1 MSDEESGT
9 KGERTRDRI
18 RSAALSSFRTHGY
31 EATTIR
37 RIADEL
43 GMSVG
48 ATHYHFPSKNHLIQE
63 LYRDVQEAHRDA
75 AVPLLAGEPRLIER
89 LRIVFSTGVDQ
100 LEPYHA
106 HAGEFLSAAVSPR
119 SSINPLSEESA
130 AAFAIVEDLF
140 RGAVDG
146 AVGARLP
153 GDIRRLLP
161 RALVLVHLLLA
172 LYWVYDSSAGRRR
185 TRRLLDRGL
194 ALLGS
199 ALPLTRLPLLRA
211 PLADALALIGDV
223 RR

>member
-1 MSDEESGT
+1 MSADETAG
-9 KGERTRDRI
+9 KGDRTRARI
-18 RSAALSSFRTHGY
+18 RNAALSSFRAHGY
-31 EATTIR
+31 EATTVR

-43 GMSVG
+43 GLSVG

-63 LYRDVQEAHRDA
+63 LYRDVQEGHRDA
-75 AVPLLAGEPRLIER
+75 AVPLLAAEPRLIER

-100 LEPYHA
+100 LGPYHA

-119 SSINPLSEESA
+119 SPINPLSEESA
-130 AAFAIVEDLF
+130 ASFAIVEDLF
-140 RGAVDG
+140 REAVDG
-146 AVGARLP
+146 AVGARLSD
-153 GDIRRLLP
+153 DIRRLLP

-172 LYWVYDSSAGRRR
+172 VYWVYDSSDGQRR

-194 ALLGS
+194 SLLGS

-211 PLADALALIGDV
+211 PLAEALALIGDV

>member
-1 MSDEESGT
+1 MSADETGG
-9 KGERTRDRI
+9 KGDRTRARI
-18 RSAALSSFRTHGY
+18 RTAALSSFRTHGY

-43 GMSVG
+43 EMSVG

-75 AVPLLAGEPRLIER
+75 AVPLLAAEPRLIER

-100 LEPYHA
+100 LGPYHP

-119 SSINPLSEESA
+119 SPINPLSEESA
-130 AAFAIVEDLF
+130 ASFAIIEDLF
-140 RGAVDG
+140 REAVDG
-146 AVGARLP
+146 AVGARLAD
-153 GDIRRLLP
+153 DIRRLLP

-172 LYWVYDSSAGRRR
+172 LYWVYDTSEEQRR

-199 ALPLTRLPLLRA
+199 ALPLTRLPLLRT
-211 PLADALALIGDV
+211 PLAEALALVADV